1 MSTVVYLANQQI
13 QVVTGTQ
20 GSRKIT
26 VSKCYSAQAPD
37 GSIINGMIT
46 DTESFVS
53 FMQTFWTNN
62 QLPLKDIVLVI
73 NSSKFIGKTI
83 EMPVLN
89 EKKTLEYIDREFS
102 DIKRE
107 EEYIC
112 GYIPIMQDSK
122 KKKLY
127 AEIVTPDFVSDYI
140 DIFREIGVKLKA
152 VYSGE
157 SSLIGLT
164 SMTVGQLNRTF
175 ILEIADKMTI
185 TTILWVDGAFYYF
198 NSMRCFHEQGTEDYA
213 QDIARSVSQIRQFMQ
228 ANQID
233 HPIET
238 IVLAGLNPNDLPI
251 YQNAISQLDIYARVE
266 MFASGNIHAS
276 NVDIQSFFHATS
288 GLVLAGSGSKQ
299 NFLDSIRTGRKKEK
313 REGGFGKEIIPV
325 FVSLAVMLIGFAVCA
340 TIRVMKNRELKS
352 IKDYN
357 ESPATLMEVAR
368 YDELLARNA
377 FLAAQYNAID
387 GVNLNLF
394 TYPVCDDDIMNIIDD
409 CAGNYATIT
418 FDSFDSDQGVITVT
432 AKSGTVDNI
441 NKFIKQLSA
450 VDIFSN
456 VDYTGYSY
464 VEETGLWDIH
474 VTFTL
479 AESAGRES
487 K

>member
-13 QVVTGTQ
+13 QVITGTQ
-20 GSRKIT
+20 GNRKIA

-37 GSIINGMIT
+37 GSIINGMVM
-46 DTESFVS
+46 DTELFVG
-53 FMQTFWTNN
+53 FMQTFWAEN
-62 QLPLKDIVLVI
+62 QLPVKDVILVI

-102 DIKRE
+102 DIKRG
-107 EEYIC
+107 EEYIS
-112 GYIPIMQDSK
+112 GYIPILQDSK

-127 AEIVTPDFVSDYI
+127 AEIITPDFVKDYI
-140 DIFREIGVKLKA
+140 DIFQEIGVKVKA

-157 SSLIGLT
+157 SSLIRLAA
-164 SMTVGQLNRTF
+164 MTVGKVYRTF
-175 ILEIADKMTI
+175 ILQIADKMTI

-198 NSMRCFHEQGTEDYA
+198 NSTRCFHEQGTEDYA

-238 IVLAGLNPNDLPI
+238 VVLAGLNPNDLPL
-251 YQNAISQLDIYARVE
+251 YQKAISQLEIYARVE
-266 MFASGNIHAS
+266 MFSSNTIQASD
-276 NVDIQSFFHATS
+276 VDVQSFFHAAS
-288 GLVLAGSGSKQ
+288 GLVLAGSGSRQ
-299 NFLDSIRTGRKKEK
+299 NFMDGYHAGKKK
-313 REGGFGKEIIPV
+313 DKQGTVFGKGMIAI
-325 FVSLAVMLIGFAVCA
+325 FVSLAVMLIGLAVCI
-340 TIRVMKNRELKS
+340 TIRTLKKRELQEM
-352 IKDYN
+352 KDYN
-357 ESPATLMEVAR
+357 ESPITLMEVAR
-368 YDELLARNA
+368 YDVLLERNA
-377 FLAAQYNAID
+377 FLSAQYNAID
-387 GVNLNLF
+387 GVNQNLY
-394 TYPVCDDDIMNIIDD
+394 TYPLCDSDIMNIIYD
-409 CAGNYATIT
+409 CAGGYATIT
-418 FDSFDSDQGVITVT
+418 FDSFDSDLGIITVT
-432 AKSGTVDNI
+432 AKSDTVDNI

-479 AESAGRES
+479 AESAGRDIE
-487 K
+487 

>member
-13 QVVTGTQ
+13 QVITGTQ
-20 GSRKIT
+20 GNRKIA

-37 GSIINGMIT
+37 GSIINGMVM
-46 DTESFVS
+46 DTELFVG
-53 FMQTFWTNN
+53 FMQAFWTQN
-62 QLPLKDIVLVI
+62 QLPVKDVVLVI

-107 EEYIC
+107 EDYIC
-112 GYIPIMQDSK
+112 GYIPISQDGK

-127 AEIVTPDFVSDYI
+127 AEIITPDFVKDYI
-140 DIFREIGVKLKA
+140 DIFHEIGVKVKA

-157 SSLIGLT
+157 SSLIRLAA
-164 SMTVGQLNRTF
+164 MTVGKVYRTF
-175 ILEIADKMTI
+175 ILQIADKMTI

-198 NSMRCFHEQGTEDYA
+198 NSTRCFHEQGTEDYA

-238 IVLAGLNPNDLPI
+238 VVLAGLNPNDLPL
-251 YQNAISQLDIYARVE
+251 YQNAISQLEIYARVE
-266 MFASGNIHAS
+266 MFSANTIQAA
-276 NVDIQSFFHATS
+276 NVDVQSFFHATS
-288 GLVLAGSGSKQ
+288 GLVLAGSGSRQ
-299 NFLDSIRTGRKKEK
+299 NFMDGYHAGKKK
-313 REGGFGKEIIPV
+313 DKQGAGFGKGMIAI
-325 FVSLAVMLIGFAVCA
+325 FVSLAVMLIGLAISITFRTV
-340 TIRVMKNRELKS
+340 KKRELQEM
-352 IKDYN
+352 KDYN
-357 ESPATLMEVAR
+357 ESPTTLMEVAR
-368 YDELLARNA
+368 YDVLLERNS

-387 GVNLNLF
+387 GVNQNLY
-394 TYPVCDDDIMNIIDD
+394 TYPLCDRDIMNIIYD
-409 CAGNYATIT
+409 CAGGYATIT
-418 FDSFDSDQGVITVT
+418 FDSFDADLGIITVT
-432 AKSGTVDNI
+432 AKSDTVDNI

-479 AESAGRES
+479 AESAGRDIE
-487 K
+487 